1 MPSLPAAPIRR
12 IVESLPGRT
21 ATGPGPYQAMS
32 AGTTFAGA
40 ASGVSLG
47 GSYGAVD
54 MAEPAHRRWT
64 IEEFFDWQ
72 ETQPHLYE
80 LVGGQPQLM
89 AGVKNVHDDIV
100 VNIVSELKNQTR
112 GTGCRPFTGDG
123 AVETGPDQIRRP
135 DVGLDC
141 GNRRPNSTLAAG
153 PRLVVEVLSPST
165 RDFNAFDKLDDYK
178 SVAGMEYILL
188 VEPNQALAK
197 LWSRTSAGAWPH
209 RTINGL
215 DAEIDL
221 PNVGVS
227 LRMRD
232 VYDGVEFPRMP
243 KLVADE
249 DEPSTPSIR

>member
-1 MPSLPAAPIRR
+1 
-12 IVESLPGRT
+12 
-21 ATGPGPYQAMS
+21 
-32 AGTTFAGA
+32 
-40 ASGVSLG
+40 
-47 GSYGAVD
+47 
-54 MAEPAHRRWT
+54 MAEPAHRHLT

-80 LVGGQPQLM
+80 LVCGRPQMM
-89 AGVKNVHDDIV
+89 AGARNVHDDIV
-100 VNIVSELKNQTR
+100 VNIVSELKSQTR

-165 RDFNAFDKLDDYK
+165 RDFDAFEKLDEYK
-178 SVAGMEYILL
+178 AVTGMEYILL

-197 LWSRTSAGAWPH
+197 LWSRASDGSWSH
-209 RTINGL
+209 RTVEGL
-215 DAEIDL
+215 DAEVDL

-232 VYDGVEFPRMP
+232 VYDGVVFPQVP
-243 KLVADE
+243 KLVVEE
-249 DEPSTPSIR
+249 DEPSTPTMR